1 MQHMKVIKVG
11 GKVLEEQKTFDMV
24 VDALK
29 QLDDPKILVHG
40 GGNVA
45 TELAG
50 KLGQPVKMIEGK
62 RVTDKN
68 MLDTV
73 LMVYGGLLNKK
84 LVAAMQ
90 ARGMNAMGLTG
101 ADVNIIQAEKRPV
114 LPVDY
119 GLVGDIASVNTNTLS
134 HLVQMG
140 YIPVLAPLTHDGKGQ
155 MLNTNADSIASEV
168 AKALVSHFRVE
179 LIFCFDK
186 PGVLMD
192 VNDETTVLHEI
203 NSESYRSMSH
213 KGQIADGMIPKL
225 ESSFKAL
232 HSGVNQ
238 IFITNVF
245 NLGKKNMQGTVVK
258 L

>member
-1 MQHMKVIKVG
+1 MKVIKIG

-101 ADVNIIQAEKRPV
+101 ADVNIIQAEKGLFCLLTMDLLV
-114 LPVDY
+114 ILPPSIQIHY
-119 GLVGDIASVNTNTLS
+119 PILFKWDIYLYW
-134 HLVQMG
+134 L
-140 YIPVLAPLTHDGKGQ
+140 P
-155 MLNTNADSIASEV
+155 
-168 AKALVSHFRVE
+168 
-179 LIFCFDK
+179 
-186 PGVLMD
+186 
-192 VNDETTVLHEI
+192 
-203 NSESYRSMSH
+203 
-213 KGQIADGMIPKL
+213 
-225 ESSFKAL
+225 
-232 HSGVNQ
+232 
-238 IFITNVF
+238 
-245 NLGKKNMQGTVVK
+245 
-258 L
+258 